1 MCECEC
7 VCAYLRA
14 SLVERVRLFVVV
26 VVVPGLLTPRN
37 TLLEGGSLRVQ
48 FNFCLQKAHVQLGIC
63 LFPDP

>member
-1 MCECEC
+1 MC
-7 VCAYLRA
+7 VCVCVYLRA
-14 SLVERVRLFVVV
+14 SVVESVCLFVVVV